1 MEATVIFL
9 LVLALVGV
17 AYAQWHRG
25 VVRTTAPLSL
35 DGEEHNDLIA
45 LVTTKPQRPVS

>member
-1 MEATVIFL
+1 MEVTLIFL
-9 LVLALVGV
+9 LVLALAGV

-25 VVRTTAPLSL
+25 VVRTTGPLSL
-35 DGEEHNDLIA
+35 DGEESTDLIA